1 MRYAGLPMTD
11 ATQYQLTH
19 ISPAA
24 GALARILARPKTVA
38 WACVTGLTGLGW
50 LGFALLC
57 AGGPLD
63 ALCGASLEAAGIG
76 GFALLAGMW
85 SAMTLAM
92 MLPSAGP
99 MILTYAEIAETA
111 ARKGERIVSPLMIA
125 SGYTVV
131 WLGFAFAAATIQFSF
146 APLAAASATRL
157 FAAALFALAGIYQF
171 TPLKHACLTQYQR
184 PFPFFFTNWQTSARG
199 VFDLGLKQ

>member
-38 WACVTGLTGLGW
+38 WACVIGLTGLGW

-57 AGGPLD
+57 TGGTLD
-63 ALCGASLEAAGIG
+63 PLCGASLEAAGAA
-76 GFALLAGMW
+76 GFALAAAMW

-92 MLPSAGP
+92 KIGRASC
-99 MILTYAEIAETA
+99 
-111 ARKGERIVSPLMIA
+111 RERV
-125 SGYTVV
+125 
-131 WLGFAFAAATIQFSF
+131 
-146 APLAAASATRL
+146 
-157 FAAALFALAGIYQF
+157 
-171 TPLKHACLTQYQR
+171 
-184 PFPFFFTNWQTSARG
+184 
-199 VFDLGLKQ
+199 